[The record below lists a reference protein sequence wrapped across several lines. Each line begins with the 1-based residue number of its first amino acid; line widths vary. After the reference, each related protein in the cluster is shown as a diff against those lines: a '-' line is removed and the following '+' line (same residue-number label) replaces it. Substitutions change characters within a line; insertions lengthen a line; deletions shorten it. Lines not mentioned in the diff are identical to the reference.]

1 MQHQIIMPSSSAPS
15 FYFCP
20 SPTPPPTSVS
30 ANVMTAAV
38 YGRHS
43 LDELQALV
51 VDAFSPVVDQQ
62 LPVPS
67 FSPDVF
73 TDEVRRPRGVG
84 RGDTASPCVC
94 WPHTTHM
101 HICGHRLP

>member
-1 MQHQIIMPSSSAPS
+1 
-15 FYFCP
+15 
-20 SPTPPPTSVS
+20 
-30 ANVMTAAV
+30 MTAAV

-51 VDAFSPVVDQQ
+51 VDAFGPVVDQQ

-73 TDEVRRPRGVG
+73 TDEVRG
-84 RGDTASPCVC
+84 SPTYVDDK
-94 WPHTTHM
+94 
-101 HICGHRLP
+101 ISRRQGNS